1 MKATETEATAEL
13 AVAQAVAAAAI
24 QIHHPPTATNPALS
38 PSFFTASL
46 AKSGYRPMMEYEW
59 MLHADEG
66 NGDGGDGGT
75 GSGGSGGG
83 GGSGSPP
90 NGD

>member
-1 MKATETEATAEL
+1 MKATAMAAMAE
-13 AVAQAVAAAAI
+13 QAAEVRAAAAALI
-24 QIHHPPTATNPALS
+24 RLHPPTATNPALS
-38 PSFFTASL
+38 SFFTASL

-66 NGDGGDGGT
+66 NGDGGDGGSS
-75 GSGGSGGG
+75 GGGSGGG
-83 GGSGSPP
+83 QGGPPP